1 MGLKNTKVLLGAIF
15 SMSITKVRV
24 RDSLISGKGL
34 FATQTI
40 RKGEAVLQWHP
51 KVLTKEQAAKL
62 PKDEQEHY
70 LYPDG
75 DKMLWMQPP
84 ERYVNHSCESN
95 THIVDQS
102 DVASRDILPSEEITS
117 DYMDLETENFKCT
130 CGSSRCRKPAKGS
143 VVGLKRGTV
152 KVATY
157 NPNWPKEFEAEK
169 QNLIDAFGDKIVA
182 VEHIGS
188 TSIPGLAAKPII
200 DIAVA
205 VKSFDDLS
213 EFIEG
218 LQKLDYEYM
227 PERMFDDRKFFPKG
241 SQENRTHH
249 LNLVIQNDPE
259 QWTKPIAFRDYL
271 RNHEVER
278 ELYANLKASLA
289 KQYANDRA
297 TYTKLKDDFFQS
309 IFHEA
314 LP

>member
-1 MGLKNTKVLLGAIF
+1 
-15 SMSITKVRV
+15 MSITKVKV
-24 RDSLISGKGL
+24 KDSLISGKGL

-70 LYPDG
+70 LYPDV

-95 THIVDQS
+95 THVVGQS
-102 DVASRDILPSEEITS
+102 DVASRDILPGEEITS
-117 DYMDLETENFKCT
+117 DYMDVETESFKCT
-130 CGSSRCRKPAKGS
+130 CGSSRCRNPAKGS

-152 KVATY
+152 KVVAY
-157 NPNWPKEFEAEK
+157 NPNWSKEFEAEK
-169 QNLIDAFGDKIVA
+169 QNLIDTFGDKIVA

-200 DIAVA
+200 DIVAA
-205 VKSFDDLS
+205 VKSFNNLA

-218 LQKLDYEYM
+218 LQKLGYEYM

-249 LNLVIQNDPE
+249 LNLVLQDNPE
-259 QWTKPIAFRDYL
+259 QWTKPIALRDYL
-271 RNHEVER
+271 RTHETER
-278 ELYANLKASLA
+278 NEYAKLKTTLA
-289 KQYANDRA
+289 QQYADDRA
-297 TYTKLKDDFFQS
+297 TYTRLKDNFFQS
-309 IFHEA
+309 IFDKA
-314 LP
+314 LS